1 MTGSGNDIAER
12 MMKIRGIH
20 EDAQQ
25 YAASELND
33 EVLFA
38 YLETT
43 DAQFRSIAYE
53 GSSMAR
59 GLLDIAE
66 GDSLDRWLIYLDRT
80 KAHAVQVH
88 IGLGWALA
96 QRQVPIFPR
105 IQNLSPIIQARVL
118 DGVGYYEGMFRNR
131 TTIRDKVIPE
141 DIKGDDLRAYD
152 QGVGRCLWYMAKGNL
167 VQLQKLVDGFID
179 ERKPDLWRGIGIAS
193 SYVGGGDES
202 TFKEMF
208 DLAVSYQVQL
218 ASGAVFL
225 THSRAK
231 AGTLNAET
239 EFFCRLWCGLSAPE
253 VISLIESAEPNPAE
267 SHDSYVRWVKGIEQS
282 LIKQH
287 PA

>member
-1 MTGSGNDIAER
+1 
-12 MMKIRGIH
+12 
-20 EDAQQ
+20 
-25 YAASELND
+25 
-33 EVLFA
+33 
-38 YLETT
+38 
-43 DAQFRSIAYE
+43 
-53 GSSMAR
+53 
-59 GLLDIAE
+59 
-66 GDSLDRWLIYLDRT
+66 
-80 KAHAVQVH
+80 
-88 IGLGWALA
+88 
-96 QRQVPIFPR
+96 
-105 IQNLSPIIQARVL
+105 
-118 DGVGYYEGMFRNR
+118 
-131 TTIRDKVIPE
+131 
-141 DIKGDDLRAYD
+141 
-152 QGVGRCLWYMAKGNL
+152 
-167 VQLQKLVDGFID
+167 
-179 ERKPDLWRGIGIAS
+179 
-193 SYVGGGDES
+193 VGGGDES